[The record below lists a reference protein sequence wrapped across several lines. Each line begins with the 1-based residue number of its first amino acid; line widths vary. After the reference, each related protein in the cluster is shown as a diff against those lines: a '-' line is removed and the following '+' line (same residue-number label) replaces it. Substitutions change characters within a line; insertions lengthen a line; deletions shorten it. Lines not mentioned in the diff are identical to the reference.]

1 MTEAGQKEQVEFA
14 ARYLREA
21 LDAVNRGEPEM
32 AIWRLADAG
41 MALVRVEIAK
51 AHDKSRKAE
60 IVGYT
65 TETGRGNLFVSTR
78 AGEFAAKTAK
88 PLKRAVR

>member
-1 MTEAGQKEQVEFA
+1 MTGAGQKEQVEFA

-41 MALVRVEIAK
+41 MALVRVELAK
-51 AHDKSRKAE
+51 ADAKGRKAE
-60 IVGYT
+60 IVGFT
-65 TETGRGNLFVSTR
+65 TETGRGNLLASTR
-78 AGEFAAKTAK
+78 AGEFQNKTAR
-88 PLKRAVR
+88 PLKKAVR